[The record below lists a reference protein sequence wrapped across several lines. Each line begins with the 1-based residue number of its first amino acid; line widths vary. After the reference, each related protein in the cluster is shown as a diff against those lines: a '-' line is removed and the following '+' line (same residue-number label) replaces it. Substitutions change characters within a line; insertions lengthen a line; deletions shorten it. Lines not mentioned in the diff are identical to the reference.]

1 MPAPPLSARTFSF
14 QRKLSIDPGRIR
26 VFVCDDDLD
35 FAAEVASALA
45 ASGFEARTLKD
56 GRTPV
61 EIFELFKPDVVLLD
75 IYMPPPDGFE
85 IINHIAQ
92 NKGGSS
98 ISIALMSAA
107 DAQMLDVTTRFCTDR
122 GLKPAAVLQKPVR
135 LNDILT
141 VCFSH
146 RRQDRLMA

>member
-1 MPAPPLSARTFSF
+1 MPAPPLSARSFSF

-75 IYMPPPDGFE
+75 IFMPPPDGFE

-92 NKGGSS
+92 NRAGSS
-98 ISIALMSAA
+98 ISIALMSGA
-107 DAQMLDVTTRFCTDR
+107 DAKLLDIATRFCTDR

-141 VCFSH
+141 VCFSQ
-146 RRQDRLMA
+146 RRQDRFMA

>member
-1 MPAPPLSARTFSF
+1 MPVPPLATEHMH
-14 QRKLSIDPGRIR
+14 QARKLRIDPGKIK

-35 FAAEVASALA
+35 FAAEMASALN

-61 EIFELFKPDVVLLD
+61 EIFELFSPDVVLLD

-92 NKGGSS
+92 NRDGHAITVALLSGADVKLLD
-98 ISIALMSAA
+98 IA
-107 DAQMLDVTTRFCTDR
+107 TRFCTDR

-135 LNDILT
+135 LNDVLS

-146 RRQDRLMA
+146 RRQNRQLA

>member
-1 MPAPPLSARTFSF
+1 MPAPPLSSASF
-14 QRKLSIDPGRIR
+14 TYQRKLSIDPGKLR

-35 FAAEVASALA
+35 FASEVASALS

-75 IYMPPPDGFE
+75 IFMPPPDGFE
-85 IINHIAQ
+85 IISHVAQ
-92 NKGGSS
+92 NSNGRA
-98 ISIALMSAA
+98 ISIALLSGA
-107 DAQMLDVTTRFCTDR
+107 DVKLLDIATRFCTDR
-122 GLKPAAVLQKPVR
+122 GMKPVAVLQKPVR
-135 LNDILT
+135 LNDVLS

-146 RRQDRLMA
+146 RRQNRITA

>member
-1 MPAPPLSARTFSF
+1 MPAPPLPVGSF
-14 QRKLSIDPGRIR
+14 AYQRKLSIDPGRLR

-56 GRTPV
+56 GKTPV

-92 NKGGSS
+92 NIGRSS
-98 ISIALMSAA
+98 LSIALLSAA
-107 DAQMLDVTTRFCTDR
+107 DAKLLDIAT
-122 GLKPAAVLQKPVR
+122 
-135 LNDILT
+135 
-141 VCFSH
+141 
-146 RRQDRLMA
+146 